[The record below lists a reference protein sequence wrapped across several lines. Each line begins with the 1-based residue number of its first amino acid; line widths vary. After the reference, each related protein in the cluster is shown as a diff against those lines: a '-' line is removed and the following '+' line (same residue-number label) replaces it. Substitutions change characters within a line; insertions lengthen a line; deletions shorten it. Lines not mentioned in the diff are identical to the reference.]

1 MKKTKLMR
9 AALLLLV
16 LTLIT
21 SCFVGGT
28 FAKYTTSATSSDTAR
43 VAKWGFTA
51 NNSSVVLTDLF
62 KDAYDQNV
70 QGKADVIAPG
80 TTNSAN
86 FKFEYNTTNNGATA
100 PEVAYNFTV
109 STTGSTCDQSI
120 QDNANIKWKLDEGQ
134 WGTWTELLAAIDA
147 LDGDKTYA
155 AGELPEAFKNGND
168 EHTVAWKWAF
178 ETTTNDGVD
187 AAQDKA
193 DTDMGNAAA
202 LATVKLVITV
212 AATQLD

>member
-16 LTLIT
+16 LTLVT

-28 FAKYTTSATSSDTAR
+28 FAKYTTSATGSDTAR

-62 KDAYDQNV
+62 KVAYDQNV

-155 AGELPEAFKNGND
+155 AGELPDAFKTGSD
-168 EHTVAWKWAF
+168 EHTVSWQWLF
-178 ETTTNDGVD
+178 D
-187 AAQDKA
+187 ATSAGAA
-193 DTDMGNAAA
+193 DLDATDTAMGNAAA
-202 LATVKLVITV
+202 LAEVTLKISVT
-212 AATQLD
+212 ATQID

>member
-28 FAKYTTSATSSDTAR
+28 FAKYTTSASSEDSAR

-86 FKFEYNTTNNGATA
+86 FKFEYNTTDNGATA
-100 PEVAYNFTV
+100 PEVAYTFTV
-109 STTGSTCDQSI
+109 STTGSEIADDI
-120 QDNANIKWKLDEGQ
+120 KNNPNIKWSLDNGR
-134 WGTWTELLAAIDA
+134 WGTWTELLAAIEA
-147 LDGDKTYA
+147 LDGDETSYA
-155 AGELPEAFKNGND
+155 AGTLPAAFKNGND
-168 EHTVAWKWAF
+168 VHTVAWQWLFDTA
-178 ETTTNDGVD
+178 ND
-187 AAQDKA
+187 AAQDVT
-193 DTDMGNAAA
+193 DTDMGNAAN

-212 AATQLD
+212 SATQID